1 MKRCIIYARIGGSAS
16 EVNNGLLQAQLTE
29 LRAAAKD
36 LGLEVMAELPSSAI
50 WHTQSGKTNK
60 RANVP
65 CFEARVWM
73 APLKDSVFVDK
84 FIFCFY
90 RWRSAFVG
98 HQAVHREPEECV
110 RYRDGIQL

>member
-84 FIFCFY
+84 FIFCFH

>member
-73 APLKDSVFVDK
+73 APLKA
-84 FIFCFY
+84 
-90 RWRSAFVG
+90 SAFVTNSYFVSTVG
-98 HQAVHREPEECV
+98 GAPLSVIKQYIENQKNV
-110 RYRDGIQL
+110 

>member
-60 RANVP
+60 RANISDI
-65 CFEARVWM
+65 ASGIRM
-73 APLKDSVFVDK
+73 ATIKTSVSMDK
-84 FIFCFY
+84 LIF
-90 RWRSAFVG
+90 
-98 HQAVHREPEECV
+98 
-110 RYRDGIQL
+110 